1 MLKRPCVV
9 GIGSGLLL
17 LLLAGVAAVT
27 AQAQDFKAILA
38 NSERPVD
45 ERALDAGRKP
55 EEVLKFFGV

>member
-1 MLKRPCVV
+1 
-9 GIGSGLLL
+9 LL